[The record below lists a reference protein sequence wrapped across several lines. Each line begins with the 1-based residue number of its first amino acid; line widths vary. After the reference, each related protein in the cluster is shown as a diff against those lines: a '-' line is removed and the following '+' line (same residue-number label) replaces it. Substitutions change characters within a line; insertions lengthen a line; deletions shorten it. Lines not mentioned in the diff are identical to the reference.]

1 MVTLDHLP
9 LNTSRQPGPLGKYA
23 SAETLLHAD
32 TAEEAER
39 QPGAGGPDS
48 LGHHRPSPAQR
59 GLRATRQPQPS
70 NPHTSHFPSPC
81 PFHRWVQSST
91 PPQGSSPQP
100 HSQPEFI
107 STPPALEQPG
117 GPNHLG
123 AGGGGQLRPY
133 MVWKGA
139 SDSFDDLYSQP
150 QTCQPVSPK
159 RLPSA
164 LWGAFGSLS
173 SKAPVPWPWG
183 HCAFWFSSR
192 PHHASRRL
200 PAGLPGSQ
208 VCPLPFVPASTA
220 TSPP

>member
-1 MVTLDHLP
+1 MQTRLRKQKGSPGPEGRTPWATIAPARPSVACGPLASLSPATPTPATSRPPAPSTAGSRAAPLLRAAPRSLTPSPSSSLLRLP
-9 LNTSRQPGPLGKYA
+9 LNN
-23 SAETLLHAD
+23 
-32 TAEEAER
+32 
-39 QPGAGGPDS
+39 PGARTIWV
-48 LGHHRPSPAQR
+48 LG
-59 GLRATRQPQPS
+59 
-70 NPHTSHFPSPC
+70 
-81 PFHRWVQSST
+81 W
-91 PPQGSSPQP
+91 
-100 HSQPEFI
+100 
-107 STPPALEQPG
+107 
-117 GPNHLG
+117 
-123 AGGGGQLRPY
+123 GGQLRPY